1 MKHFIII
8 TNRPKDPDLEITR
21 RVQEL
26 LKLRQASCSVYADEI
41 PKEEWKRILLREG
54 DRTDAILVLGGDG
67 TMLRAARDTA
77 DSQIPMLGINLGTLG
92 YLTEVEKNGCGC
104 GEN

>member
-41 PKEEWKRILLREG
+41 PKEEWKRILLRRPDG
-54 DRTDAILVLGGDG
+54 CDFGTGRGRDDAAGG
-67 TMLRAARDTA
+67 A
-77 DSQIPMLGINLGTLG
+77 G
-92 YLTEVEKNGCGC
+92 YGG
-104 GEN
+104 

>member
-41 PKEEWKRILLREG
+41 PE
-54 DRTDAILVLGGDG
+54 
-67 TMLRAARDTA
+67 A
-77 DSQIPMLGINLGTLG
+77 DSSEGGRPDRCDFGTGRGRDDAAGGAG
-92 YLTEVEKNGCGC
+92 YGG
-104 GEN
+104 

>member
-54 DRTDAILVLGGDG
+54 RPDGCDFGTGWGWNDAAGG
-67 TMLRAARDTA
+67 A
-77 DSQIPMLGINLGTLG
+77 G
-92 YLTEVEKNGCGC
+92 YGG
-104 GEN
+104 

>member
-41 PKEEWKRILLREG
+41 PKEEWKRILLR
-54 DRTDAILVLGGDG
+54 
-67 TMLRAARDTA
+67 
-77 DSQIPMLGINLGTLG
+77 
-92 YLTEVEKNGCGC
+92 
-104 GEN
+104 

>member
-41 PKEEWKRILLREG
+41 PKE
-54 DRTDAILVLGGDG
+54 
-67 TMLRAARDTA
+67 A
-77 DSQIPMLGINLGTLG
+77 DSSEGGRPDGCDFGTGRGRDDAAGGAG
-92 YLTEVEKNGCGC
+92 YGG
-104 GEN
+104 

>member
-26 LKLRQASCSVYADEI
+26 LKLRQASCSV
-41 PKEEWKRILLREG
+41 
-54 DRTDAILVLGGDG
+54 
-67 TMLRAARDTA
+67 
-77 DSQIPMLGINLGTLG
+77 
-92 YLTEVEKNGCGC
+92 
-104 GEN
+104 

>member
-26 LKLRQASCSVYADEI
+26 LKLRQGLCGRNSERGM
-41 PKEEWKRILLREG
+41 E
-54 DRTDAILVLGGDG
+54 
-67 TMLRAARDTA
+67 A
-77 DSQIPMLGINLGTLG
+77 DSSEGGRPDGCDFGTGRGRDDAAGGAG
-92 YLTEVEKNGCGC
+92 YGG
-104 GEN
+104 